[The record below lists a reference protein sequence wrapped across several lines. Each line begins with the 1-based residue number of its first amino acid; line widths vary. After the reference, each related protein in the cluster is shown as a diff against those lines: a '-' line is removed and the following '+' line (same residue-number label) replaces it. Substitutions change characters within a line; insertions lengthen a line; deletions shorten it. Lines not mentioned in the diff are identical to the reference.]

1 MKISEGGLSILK
13 RFEGLRL
20 VAYRDAVG
28 VWTIG
33 YGHTSA
39 AGAPAVYAGLTI
51 TAQRAE
57 DILVADLR
65 SYEAAVIANVKV
77 PLNQNQYDAL
87 VSFTYNVGPGAL
99 KSSTLLKKL
108 NAGDYAGAA
117 AEFAKWNKGG
127 GKVLAGLVSRRA
139 AEAELFNR
147 PVTPPLPVEAPHPF
161 PAPVPP
167 PAPENAPTPLPESPK
182 ATPKGHLGEAIAG
195 VVLTALI
202 LAVVFKDKVLKYGKI
217 AVEKVKLLGLHVL
230 SAIQKILS

>member
-1 MKISEGGLSILK
+1 VKISEGGLSILK

-20 VAYRDAVG
+20 SAYRDAVG

-39 AGAPAVYAGLTI
+39 AGAPTVIAGLTI

-57 DILVADLR
+57 DILVNDLR

-139 AEAELFNR
+139 AEAELCKR
-147 PVTPPLPVEAPHPF
+147 PVTPPLPVEAPHPL
-161 PAPVPP
+161 PAPAPAPP
-167 PAPENAPTPLPESPK
+167 PESAPTPLPESPK
-182 ATPKGHLGEAIAG
+182 GRPGLEVLAG
-195 VVLTALI
+195 VVLTGVI
-202 LAVVFKDKVLKYGKI
+202 LAVVFKDKVVAVAKDTWAKLKAFI
-217 AVEKVKLLGLHVL
+217 HDQLRPR
-230 SAIQKILS
+230 